1 MSNQSLRACWRVRK
15 HSLVVADTCL
25 LDQMLLLQQQ
35 QQLLARGQ
43 QHCPSIANQRK
54 LVASSG
60 CRAARRAAQ
69 RKLFTPAATAAPA
82 AEAAPGAAKGGRP
95 RKYAPRKPKDAE
107 EQQAQQDEPDLPVV
121 RSQQKQA
128 SSNCFVAALSTWV
141 ASACLKDACHNVGA
155 VQHKQGSRLSVGR
168 GFSFAACSTATAS
181 RNCRPVPF
189 SSVLLLAA
197 AGLSADADQVVYC
210 WWGGSAHSRVW

>member
-1 MSNQSLRACWRVRK
+1 M
-15 HSLVVADTCL
+15 
-25 LDQMLLLQQQ
+25 LLQQQ

-43 QHCPSIANQRK
+43 QHCPVIANQRK

-60 CRAARRAAQ
+60 CRTARRAAQ

-82 AEAAPGAAKGGRP
+82 AEAAPGAVNKGGRP

-128 SSNCFVAALSTWV
+128 SSNCFVAPLSTWI
-141 ASACLKDACHNVGA
+141 ASACLKYACHNVGA

-168 GFSFAACSTATAS
+168 RFSLAACSTATAS
-181 RNCRPVPF
+181 RNCRPVPV
-189 SSVLLLAA
+189 SCVLLPAA
-197 AGLSADADQVVYC
+197 AGLSADADQVLHC

>member
-1 MSNQSLRACWRVRK
+1 MFESIVWLSQTVYHWLGSPK
-15 HSLVVADTCL
+15 HHDTCL
-25 LDQMLLLQQQ
+25 LDQMLLQQQ

-107 EQQAQQDEPDLPVV
+107 EQQTQQDEPDLPVV

-128 SSNCFVAALSTWV
+128 SSSYFIAPLSTWV
-141 ASACLKDACHNVGA
+141 ASACLKGACHMWE
-155 VQHKQGSRLSVGR
+155 QSSTSRGR
-168 GFSFAACSTATAS
+168 VC
-181 RNCRPVPF
+181 
-189 SSVLLLAA
+189 L
-197 AGLSADADQVVYC
+197 
-210 WWGGSAHSRVW
+210 